1 MFGWDRWILRRMKPL
16 APCLGIRGNI
26 AKVGSLDLWYETFGN
41 SKDPAVL
48 LLMGGGCQ
56 GIFWTPD
63 FCEKLSKLG
72 LFVIRFDYRDTGLSS
87 YFRTPYT
94 LDDLAQD
101 AVSLLDKLQISSAHL
116 IGISMGGAIAQL
128 LAVHHKERVKTIS
141 LLATSSDF
149 RPLAAAL
156 SFNYDAKFPLPS
168 PETSWITW
176 LQEVEALP
184 KLAFYKRLKK
194 HLSGWKIL
202 NGSKAPFPEKYY
214 FHLLAEGIKRQ
225 RSYKVLLNHRSAVV
239 ASANDLHAIEG
250 KVKVPALIVHGKADP
265 LFPTEHAKHMEKTIE
280 KSRLIMLDD
289 MGHNF
294 CPCFHSKFLEEFDQ
308 FLQKQ
313 GA

>member
-1 MFGWDRWILRRMKPL
+1 MFGWERWILRRMKPL
-16 APCLGIRGNI
+16 APCLGIRGNM
-26 AKVGSLDLWYETFGN
+26 AKVGSLDLWYESFGN
-41 SKDPAVL
+41 PKDPAVL

-63 FCEKLSKLG
+63 FCENLAKLG

-94 LDDLAQD
+94 LRDMAQD
-101 AVSLLDKLQISSAHL
+101 AISLLDKLQIASAHL

-128 LAVHHKERVKTIS
+128 LAIHHKERVSSIT

-156 SFNYDAKFPLPS
+156 SSDYTAKFPLPS
-168 PETSWITW
+168 PELSWINW

-184 KLAFYKRLKK
+184 KFAFYQRLKK

-202 NGSKAPFPEKYY
+202 NGAKAPFPEKYY
-214 FHLLAEGIKRQ
+214 FHLLAEGIQRQ
-225 RSYKVLLNHRSAVV
+225 RSYKVLLNHRSAVI
-239 ASANDLHAIEG
+239 ASADDLHAVEG
-250 KVKVPALIVHGKADP
+250 KVEVPTLIVHGKADP
-265 LFPTEHAKHMEKTIE
+265 LFPTQHAKHMEKTI
-280 KSRLIMLDD
+280 KGSRLVMFDD

-294 CPCFHSKFLEEFDQ
+294 CPCFHSAFFEEFDS

-313 GA
+313 RS